1 KRRNTICISR
11 FFGKGWR
18 KICRQDARGGYWYSF
33 LGTRL
38 NKPLGKTGN
47 FCRASQKPPG
57 KRKNPAAL
65 PEKVLPRW
73 KKSAAAA
80 SRWQRCQ
87 IIGGKMATGSS
98 NDSYSL

>member
-1 KRRNTICISR
+1 MLGIHQGFLALFSLQSPSPAKNPGTST
-11 FFGKGWR
+11 
-18 KICRQDARGGYWYSF
+18 